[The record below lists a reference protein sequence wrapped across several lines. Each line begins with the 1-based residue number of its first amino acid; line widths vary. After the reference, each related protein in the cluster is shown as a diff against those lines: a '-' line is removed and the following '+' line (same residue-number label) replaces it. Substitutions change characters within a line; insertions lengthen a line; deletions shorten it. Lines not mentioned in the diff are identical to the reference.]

1 MPWAGLMI
9 ASPNTLLFSIGTR
22 QPIVRRIKLPRLM
35 DHQGK
40 LSYDQLVLLTGEFV
54 RNRDVDESY
63 GNHDAVH
70 EKFASASSWQE
81 NVPFKL
87 HYYDCDNDTIAITCS
102 EELLD
107 AVDQFSHL
115 QVLRLVV
122 GGDKLSTESST
133 SLAVSSH
140 NSHSGYQE
148 SQGNF
153 YREAP
158 NPVAT
163 PAVTTRP
170 FIHGRH
176 SCDSCGM
183 RPIVGPRYHATNR
196 DNLDVC
202 QNCLSIFRDQSI
214 QFEMARDGKP

>member
-1 MPWAGLMI
+1 
-9 ASPNTLLFSIGTR
+9 
-22 QPIVRRIKLPRLM
+22 M

-40 LSYDQLVLLTGEFV
+40 LSYDQLVHLTGEFV

-63 GNHDAVH
+63 DAAP
-70 EKFASASSWQE
+70 ENFSSASSWQE
-81 NVPFKL
+81 NLPLKL
-87 HYYDCDNDTIAITCS
+87 HYHDSDNDTIAITCS

-107 AVDQFSHL
+107 AIEQFGHH

-122 GGDKLSTESST
+122 GGDKLSTESSA
-133 SLAVSSH
+133 SLGASGR

-163 PAVTTRP
+163 PAATTRP

-214 QFEMARDGKP
+214 QFQMAQDGKS